1 MGIGHTE
8 VEVGILYLVGTPIGN
23 LSDMTYRAV
32 DVLKN
37 VDLIAAE
44 DTRKSQILLKHYG
57 IETPTTSFHSYNQAK
72 KAPELLRHLHSG
84 KSLALIT
91 DAGMPGISDPAYFLV
106 TRALSDG
113 IQVVPIPGATAFV
126 AALVA
131 SGLPTRRF
139 AFEGFLPTK
148 KGRQTLF
155 QQLASEERTMVFY
168 ESPHRLTKTL
178 EAVLQFWGD
187 RRVVIGRELTKLY
200 EEFIR
205 GRASEVL
212 RQVQQKKLKGELV
225 LIVEGA
231 SNRHEGKRF
240 GSGNRHEEEKD

>member
-1 MGIGHTE
+1 MEPG
-8 VEVGILYLVGTPIGN
+8 VLYLVGTPIGN
-23 LSDMTYRAV
+23 LNDITFRAV
-32 DVLKN
+32 SILKE

-44 DTRKSQILLKHYG
+44 DTRKSRILLNHFG
-57 IETPTTSFHSYNQAK
+57 IETPVTSFYSYNQVK
-72 KAPELLRHLHSG
+72 KTPELLARLREG

-91 DAGMPGISDPAYFLV
+91 DAGMPGISDPAYYLV
-106 TRALSDG
+106 TRALAENMR
-113 IQVVPIPGATAFV
+113 VVPVPGPTAFV

-139 AFEGFLPTK
+139 VFEGFLPAK

-155 QQLASEERTMVFY
+155 RQLSSEERTLVFY
-168 ESPHRLTKTL
+168 ESPHRLERTL
-178 EAVLQFWGD
+178 EAILKYWGD
-187 RRVVIGRELTKLY
+187 RRVVIARELTKLY

-212 RQVQQKKLKGELV
+212 ADLKGKKLKGEIV

-231 SNRHEGKRF
+231 ANRR
-240 GSGNRHEEEKD
+240 EEKQLGNGKQYEKED

>member
-1 MGIGHTE
+1 METG
-8 VEVGILYLVGTPIGN
+8 VLYLVGTPIGN
-23 LSDMTYRAV
+23 LDDMTFRAV
-32 DVLKN
+32 AVLKE

-44 DTRKSQILLKHYG
+44 DTRKSRILLQRFG
-57 IETPTTSFHSYNQAK
+57 VETPVTSFYSYNQVK
-72 KAPELLRHLHSG
+72 KTPELLAQLRAG

-91 DAGMPGISDPAYFLV
+91 DAGMPGISDPAYYLV
-106 TRALSDG
+106 TRALEKG
-113 IQVVPIPGATAFV
+113 LRVVPVPGPTAFV

-139 AFEGFLPTK
+139 VFEGFLPAK

-155 QQLASEERTMVFY
+155 RQLASEERTLVFY
-168 ESPHRLTKTL
+168 ESPHRLERTL
-178 EAVLQFWGD
+178 EAILEFWGD
-187 RRVVIGRELTKLY
+187 RRLVVARELTKLY

-212 RQVQQKKLKGELV
+212 ARVKEKKLKGEIV

-231 SNRHEGKRF
+231 ANRHEDQQLGKR
-240 GSGNRHEEEKD
+240 NRNEKED